1 MTYKDLIFTMNML
14 VGNIDNQETK
24 VQKKLV
30 KIHGK
35 LKTAYEQYAD
45 KLNDLRLEYAE
56 VDEKGHLIMTD
67 KGEYKY
73 SKESTK
79 KLQAA
84 GKELL
89 DQEFDFDTIEVL
101 NPGGLESHT
110 YLKDWVKGV
119 EFDAVE
125 DDADIL

>member
-1 MTYKDLIFTMNML
+1 ML

-45 KLNDLRLEYAE
+45 KLNDLRLEFAE
-56 VDEKGHLIMTD
+56 VDDKGHLIMTE

-84 GKELL
+84 GKDLL
-89 DQEFDFDTIEVL
+89 DQEFDFDTIDVL
-101 NPGGLESHT
+101 NPAGLESHT
-110 YLKDWVKGV
+110 YLKGWLKGV
-119 EFDAVE
+119 DFVDIE

>member
-14 VGNIDNQETK
+14 VGNIDGQETK

-56 VDEKGHLIMTD
+56 VDDKGHLIMTD

-101 NPGGLESHT
+101 NPAGLESHT
-110 YLKDWVKGV
+110 YLKDWVKGI

>member
-1 MTYKDLIFTMNML
+1 ML
-14 VGNIDNQETK
+14 VGNIDGQETK

-45 KLNDLRLEYAE
+45 KLNDLRLDNAE
-56 VDEKGHLIMTD
+56 VDEKGHLIVNE
-67 KGEYKY
+67 KGEYKF

-84 GKELL
+84 AKELL
-89 DQEFDFDTIEVL
+89 EKEFPFDPIEVI
-101 NPGGLESHT
+101 NPAGLEIHT

-119 EFDAVE
+119 NFVDVE

>member
-1 MTYKDLIFTMNML
+1 MKYKDLIFAMNML
-14 VGNIDNQETK
+14 AGNIDGQETK

-35 LKTAYEQYAD
+35 LKEMYDGYAE
-45 KLNDLRLEYAE
+45 KLNDLRLEFAE
-56 VDEKGHLIMTD
+56 VDDKGHLIMTE

-79 KLQAA
+79 KLQSA

-89 DQEFDFDTIEVL
+89 DTDFIFDPIQVV
-101 NPGGLESHT
+101 NPSGLEVHT
-110 YLKDWVKGV
+110 YLKGWVTGV
-119 EFDAVE
+119 EFEETE